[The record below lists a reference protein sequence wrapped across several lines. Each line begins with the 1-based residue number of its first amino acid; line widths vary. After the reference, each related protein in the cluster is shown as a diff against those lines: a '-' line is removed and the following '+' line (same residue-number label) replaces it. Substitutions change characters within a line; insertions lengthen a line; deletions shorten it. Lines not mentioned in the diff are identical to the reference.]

1 MTEASA
7 SPASRRAFLA
17 RLAGA
22 AAAISF
28 GSCRSGGGARQPEH
42 DRAAEFHWSGIG
54 FGIDMTMEV
63 HGASAANGES
73 LGRICEDTIR
83 QLERSFSLYQEAS
96 ELRTLNR
103 DRLLPEPS
111 PLFRRLLDLSI
122 DLHRRTLGYFQPAV
136 HGAWRWLEQRGGTEG
151 LEQDPAWNEHCASC
165 DLGFVAIDPDGPVR
179 LTHPLTRLSMNA
191 IGQGFLAD
199 TVAARLRKDG
209 VTSAMLHLGESYA
222 IGNHPE
228 GRPWNLA
235 VMGLPANGETGL
247 VGSIEFTDAGLAVS
261 AGDENRLLIDPVSR
275 SVLHQ
280 PRVVAVVSTE
290 GAAVADAFATAFA
303 VAPEDK
309 WTALAGNLGRVSG
322 SQVRV
327 WEKGRLA
334 FEIP

>member
-22 AAAISF
+22 AAAIPF
-28 GSCRSGGGARQPEH
+28 GSCRSGGGARHPEH

-63 HGASAANGES
+63 HGAPAANGES
-73 LGRICEDTIR
+73 LGRICEETIR

-122 DLHRRTLGYFQPAV
+122 DLHRRTLGYFNPAV
-136 HGAWRWLEQRGGTEG
+136 HGAWRWLEQRGNIDG
-151 LEQDPAWNEHCASC
+151 LEHDPAWKEQIDAC

-222 IGNHPE
+222 IGKHPE

-235 VMGLPANGETGL
+235 VMGLPVNGETGL
-247 VGSIEFTDAGLAVS
+247 VGSIEFADAGLAVS
-261 AGDENRLLIDPVSR
+261 AGDENRLLIDPVSH
-275 SVLHQ
+275 SVLRQ

-303 VAPEDK
+303 VAPK
-309 WTALAGNLGRVSG
+309 NAWPGLNGTLRQVAGAE
-322 SQVRV
+322 VRI
-327 WEKGRLA
+327 WEENRLV
-334 FEIP
+334 FETP